1 MPLSAEAV
9 ELCRTTFAPESLDLA
24 LHTLETYDAEQADRV
39 HRVAIRLS
47 GGKLNRLA
55 WWLNGA
61 EENLETFL
69 RYGEDPE
76 ETVRP
81 ETRAFAVDFMN
92 AFADKHLLKPP
103 RSSS

>member
-1 MPLSAEAV
+1 MPLSAEAL
-9 ELCRTTFAPESLDLA
+9 ELCQATFAPESLDLA
-24 LHTLETYDAEQADRV
+24 LRALETYDAEQADRV
-39 HRVAIRLS
+39 HRVAIQLS

-55 WWLNGA
+55 WWLDGA
-61 EENLETFL
+61 KKNLETFFW
-69 RYGEDPE
+69 YGEDPD

-103 RSSS
+103 PSSS

>member
-1 MPLSAEAV
+1 MPLSAEV
-9 ELCRTTFAPESLDLA
+9 HELCRATFPPELLDLA
-24 LHTLETYDAEQADRV
+24 LRTLETYDAEQADRV
-39 HRVAIRLS
+39 HRVAIHLS
-47 GGKLNRLA
+47 EGKLNRLA
-55 WWLNGA
+55 WWLDGA

-69 RYGEDPE
+69 WYGEDPL

-103 RSSS
+103 QSSS

>member
-1 MPLSAEAV
+1 MTPLKGVVSKGEV
-9 ELCRTTFAPESLDLA
+9 VQPG
-24 LHTLETYDAEQADRV
+24 DAEQADRV
-39 HRVAIRLS
+39 HRIAIQLS
-47 GGKLNRLA
+47 GGKLSRGKLNRLA
-55 WWLNGA
+55 WWLDGA

-69 RYGEDPE
+69 WYGEDPE